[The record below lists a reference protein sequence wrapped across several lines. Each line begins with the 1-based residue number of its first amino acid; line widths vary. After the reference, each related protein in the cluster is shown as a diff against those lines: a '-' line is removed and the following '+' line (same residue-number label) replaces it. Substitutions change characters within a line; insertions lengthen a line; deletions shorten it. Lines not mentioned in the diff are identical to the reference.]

1 MYLDL
6 RAVNFR
12 KFRIKHRDRAAQVP
26 LELNPSQ
33 LLVIERLMDQA
44 KRGLPMWA
52 IVLKARRVGIS
63 TFCSFLNVAHC
74 TAFPVAVAMSVAH
87 RAKNVRAMFRDARAG
102 HTSLCYDCGLDPEIL
117 RTAHEL
123 RFPHDEG
130 ESLYSIATAKTVE
143 GARGLTV
150 TALHLSEAAFYEQAE
165 DAFTAL
171 ISTVAYRPDT
181 MIVIESTANGKVG
194 PGETFYTYWTE
205 AVEGKNQFAPIFI
218 SWMMDPASRMDPEL
232 NGVTESSL
240 DAEERDLVNLHGAD
254 LEQISWRRW
263 AIPNRCQGY
272 VDKFHQEYPTTPEE
286 AFISTGDPAFLP
298 GEMKAAES
306 TLRKPKWMGNVEV
319 PKWSE
324 LTADR

>member
-6 RAVNFR
+6 RAVNFS

-26 LELNPSQ
+26 FEPNPSQ
-33 LLVIERLMDQA
+33 LLVIDRLMQQA
-44 KRGLPMWA
+44 AEGLPMWA
-52 IVLKARRVGIS
+52 IILKARRVGIS
-63 TFCSFLNVAHC
+63 THCSFLNVIHC
-74 TAFPVAVAMSVAH
+74 TAFPNAVAMSVAH

-102 HTSLCYDCGLDPEIL
+102 HTTLCYDCNLDPEQL

-123 RFPHDEG
+123 RFPHLDG

-171 ISTVAYRPDT
+171 ISTVAYRQDT
-181 MIVIESTANGKVG
+181 MILIESTANGKVG
-194 PGETFYTYWTE
+194 AGETFYNYWIE
-205 AVEGKNQFAPIFI
+205 AVERKNQFAPIFI
-218 SWMMDPASRMDPEL
+218 SWLMDPVSRMDVEVNNVLSSNLDQEEQEL
-232 NGVTESSL
+232 VEL
-240 DAEERDLVNLHGAD
+240 YGAD

-272 VDKFHQEYPTTPEE
+272 VDKFHQEYPTNPEE
-286 AFISTGDPAFLP
+286 AFVSTGDPAFLP

-306 TLRKPKWMGNVEV
+306 TLRKPRFMGSVEI
-319 PKWSE
+319 PPPAE
-324 LTADR
+324 

>member
-6 RAVNFR
+6 RAVNYS

-33 LLVIERLMDQA
+33 LLVVEKLMEQA
-44 KRGLPMWA
+44 YNGLPMWG
-52 IVLKARRVGIS
+52 IILKARRVGIS
-63 TFCSFLNVAHC
+63 TECSFLNVVHC
-74 TAFPVAVAMSVAH
+74 TAFPNAVAMSVAH

-102 HTSLCYDCGLDPEIL
+102 HTTLCYDCGLDPEIL

-123 RFPHDEG
+123 RFPHDDG

-171 ISTVAYRPDT
+171 ISTVAYRQDT
-181 MIVIESTANGKVG
+181 MILIESTANGKVG
-194 PGETFYTYWTE
+194 AGETFYNYWIE

-218 SWMMDPASRMDPEL
+218 SWLMDPASRMDPEVNNVL
-232 NGVTESSL
+232 PVNL
-240 DAEERDLVNLHGAD
+240 DAEEKELTELYGAD

-286 AFISTGDPAFLP
+286 AFVSTGDPAFLP

-306 TLRKPKWMGNVEV
+306 TLRKPRFMGSVEI
-319 PKWSE
+319 PRSAE
-324 LTADR
+324 

>member
-1 MYLDL
+1 MYLNL
-6 RAVNFR
+6 HSVNFR

-26 LELNPSQ
+26 LDLNPSQ
-33 LLVIERLMDQA
+33 ALVVSRLMEQA
-44 KRGLPMWA
+44 ARGLPMWA
-52 IVLKARRVGIS
+52 IILKARRVGIS
-63 TFCSFLNVAHC
+63 TECSFLNVVHC
-74 TAFPVAVAMSVAH
+74 TAFPNAVAMSVAH
-87 RAKNVRAMFRDARAG
+87 RAKNVRAMFRDARSG
-102 HTSLCYDCGLDPEIL
+102 HTTLCYDCGLDPEVL

-171 ISTVAYRPDT
+171 ISTVAYRTDT
-181 MIVIESTANGKVG
+181 MILIESTANGRVG

-205 AVEGKNQFAPIFI
+205 AVEGTNQFTPIFI
-218 SWMMDPASRMDPEL
+218 SWMMDPASRMDPEF
-232 NGVTESSL
+232 NGVTRGSL
-240 DAEERDLVNLHGAD
+240 DKEEQELVELHGCD

-306 TLRKPKWMGNVEV
+306 TLRKPKWMGSVDI
-319 PKWSE
+319 PKKAE
-324 LTADR
+324 EYV

>member
-6 RAVNFR
+6 RTVNWA
-12 KFRIKHRDRAAQVP
+12 KFKIKHRDRAAQVP

-33 LLVIERLMDQA
+33 LLVIEKLQEQA
-44 KRGLPMWA
+44 RAGLPMWA
-52 IVLKARRVGIS
+52 IILKARRVGIS
-63 TFCSFLNVAHC
+63 TFCSFINVVHC

-102 HTSLCYDCGLDPEIL
+102 HTSICYDCGLDPELL

-123 RFPHDEG
+123 RFPHIEG

-181 MIVIESTANGKVG
+181 MILIESTANGKVG
-194 PGETFYTYWTE
+194 PGETFYQYWVE
-205 AVEGKNQFAPIFI
+205 AVEGKNQFAPVFI
-218 SWMMDPASRMDPEL
+218 SWMMDPASRMDPEV
-232 NGVTESSL
+232 NDVKPNNL
-240 DAEERDLVNLHGAD
+240 DKEEQELIEVHGAN

-263 AIPNRCQGY
+263 AINNRTQGY
-272 VDKFHQEYPTTPEE
+272 VDKFHQEYPTTPDE
-286 AFISTGDPAFLP
+286 AFISTGTPAFLP
-298 GEMKAAES
+298 QEMKAAES
-306 TLRKPKWMGNVEV
+306 TLRRPRFFG
-319 PKWSE
+319 SLE
-324 LTADR
+324 LPVSDG

>member
-6 RAVNFR
+6 RAVNFQ

-33 LLVIERLMDQA
+33 QLVIDRLMRQA
-44 KRGLPMWA
+44 GEGLPMWA
-52 IVLKARRVGIS
+52 ICLKARRVGIS
-63 TFCSFLNVAHC
+63 TFCSFLNVIHC
-74 TAFPVAVAMSVAH
+74 TALPNAVAMSVAH

-102 HTSLCYDCGLDPEIL
+102 HTTLCYDCGLDPEQL

-123 RFPHDEG
+123 RFPHLDG

-171 ISTVAYRPDT
+171 ISTVAYRQDT
-181 MIVIESTANGKVG
+181 MILVESTANGKVG
-194 PGETFYTYWTE
+194 AGETFYNYWIE

-218 SWMMDPASRMDPEL
+218 NWMMDPASRMDVEVNNVLATNLDTEEQEL
-232 NGVTESSL
+232 VE
-240 DAEERDLVNLHGAD
+240 LHGAD

-286 AFISTGDPAFLP
+286 AFVSTGDPAFLP

-306 TLRKPKWMGNVEV
+306 TLRKPRFMGSVEI
-319 PKWSE
+319 PHE
-324 LTADR
+324 QA

>member
-6 RAVNFR
+6 RAVNFS
-12 KFRIKHRDRAAQVP
+12 KFRIKHRDRAAQVAFEP
-26 LELNPSQ
+26 NPSQ
-33 LLVIERLMDQA
+33 LLVIDKLMQQA
-44 KRGLPMWA
+44 AEGLPMWA
-52 IVLKARRVGIS
+52 IILKARRVGIS
-63 TFCSFLNVAHC
+63 THCSFLNVIHC
-74 TAFPVAVAMSVAH
+74 TAFPNAVAMSVAH

-102 HTSLCYDCGLDPEIL
+102 HTTLCYDCGLDPEQL

-123 RFPHDEG
+123 RFPHLDG

-171 ISTVAYRPDT
+171 ISTVAYRQDT
-181 MIVIESTANGKVG
+181 MILVESTANGKVG
-194 PGETFYTYWTE
+194 AGETFYNYWIE
-205 AVEGKNQFAPIFI
+205 AVEGKNQFTPIFI
-218 SWMMDPASRMDPEL
+218 SWLMDPASRMDAEVNNVLPS
-232 NGVTESSL
+232 NL
-240 DAEERDLVNLHGAD
+240 DAEEKELTELYGAD

-286 AFISTGDPAFLP
+286 AFVSTGDPAFLP

-306 TLRKPKWMGNVEV
+306 TLRKPRFMGSVEI
-319 PKWSE
+319 PR
-324 LTADR
+324 TAE

>member
-1 MYLDL
+1 MYIDL
-6 RAVNFR
+6 HAVNF
-12 KFRIKHRDRAAQVP
+12 KGFRIKHRDRAAQVP
-26 LELNPSQ
+26 LTLNPSQ
-33 LLVIERLMDQA
+33 QLVIDRLMQQCRDHRPA
-44 KRGLPMWA
+44 WA

-63 TFCSFLNVAHC
+63 TLCSFLNVVHC
-74 TAFPVAVAMSVAH
+74 TAFANATAMSVAH

-102 HTSLCYDCGLDPEIL
+102 HATLCSDCGLDPEEY

-123 RFPHDEG
+123 RFAHIEG

-181 MIVIESTANGKVG
+181 MILIESTANGKVG
-194 PGETFYTYWTE
+194 FGETFYTYWTE
-205 AVEGKNQFAPIFI
+205 AVEGRNQFIPIFI
-218 SWMMDPASRMDPEL
+218 SWLMDPVSRMDPEA
-232 NGVTESSL
+232 NDVTARNL
-240 DAEERDLVNLHGAD
+240 DAEERELVEVYGAD

-272 VDKFHQEYPTTPEE
+272 VDKFHQEYPTTPNE
-286 AFISTGDPAFLP
+286 AFISTGTPAFLP

-306 TLRKPKWMGNVEV
+306 TLRKPKFMGDI
-319 PKWSE
+319 E
-324 LTADR
+324 LPLKESA

>member
-6 RAVNFR
+6 RSVNYS

-26 LELNPSQ
+26 LQPNPSQ
-33 LLVIERLMDQA
+33 NLVVDRLTQQA
-44 KRGLPMWA
+44 LEGRPMWA
-52 IVLKARRVGIS
+52 IILKARRVGIS
-63 TFCSFLNVAHC
+63 TWCSFLNVIHC
-74 TAFPVAVAMSVAH
+74 TAFPNAVAMSVAH

-102 HTSLCYDCGLDPEIL
+102 HTTLCYDCGLDPEEL

-123 RFPHDEG
+123 RFPHEEG

-150 TALHLSEAAFYEQAE
+150 TALHLSEAAFYEQSQ

-181 MIVIESTANGKVG
+181 MILIESTANGKVG
-194 PGETFYTYWTE
+194 PGETFYEYWVE

-218 SWMMDPASRMDPEL
+218 SWLMDPASRMDPEVNNVL
-232 NGVTESSL
+232 KSNL
-240 DAEERDLVNLHGAD
+240 DAEEQELMELYGAD

-272 VDKFHQEYPTTPEE
+272 IDKFHQEYPKNPEE
-286 AFISTGDPAFLP
+286 AFVSTGDPAFLP
-298 GEMKAAES
+298 AEMKAAES
-306 TLRKPKWMGNVEV
+306 TLRKPKFMGSVEI
-319 PKWSE
+319 PPPE
-324 LTADR
+324 A